1 MLEPERAVRLYLM
14 WLDDP
19 QQLVDRARIDSLE
32 SQYDRT
38 KDPIDRLRLLGQ
50 LERARVSDGSQL
62 EADFVRLAGTW
73 ATQNDVPG
81 NAFRQLGVSDDVLA
95 AAGLGSS
102 GRGRGRRRGSARAG
116 AAPARRAR
124 AVSTETLRGWMLKHS
139 GPFTV
144 ADVTGAAGG
153 SPMTAKKALDEL
165 IDAGRVQRLGPV
177 PNWRG
182 RGRAPTAYQII
193 GSNGQH

>member
-1 MLEPERAVRLYLM
+1 VIEPEGAVRLYLM

-19 QQLVDRARIDSLE
+19 QQLVDRARIDALE
-32 SQYDRT
+32 SQYDGT

-50 LERARVSDGSQL
+50 LERARVADGEQL
-62 EADFVRLAGTW
+62 EADFVRLASTW
-73 ATQNDVPG
+73 AAENDVPAS
-81 NAFRQLGVSDDVLA
+81 AFRQLGVTGDVLA
-95 AAGLGSS
+95 AAGMDGV
-102 GRGRGRRRGSARAG
+102 GRGGRRRRSSSRSGSG
-116 AAPARRAR
+116 PVRRAK

-165 IDAGRVQRLGPV
+165 IDAGRVHRLGPV
-177 PNWRG
+177 PDWRG
-182 RGRAPTAYQII
+182 RGRAPTAYEVV
-193 GSNGQH
+193 GSNGQR